1 MKTDVQPLP
10 AAVRVRK
17 SASTLTRYWGERGL
31 LHLLALMLTFV
42 FVLPAFWTL
51 SSSLKHPSNIFVFP
65 PTWWP
70 TQPQWQNYVLIW
82 QLSSFG
88 VWTRNSVIVGLFG
101 VLGQSLSACA
111 VAYGFARF
119 RFPGRDLLFLACLS
133 TLILPS
139 EVTIIPQFLLFN
151 ELKWLDTLL
160 PLIVP
165 YFLGGSAFFI
175 FLMRQFFLTIP
186 HELDDAAKIDGAG
199 SVRIFF
205 NLLLPLSKPA
215 VVTVAIFSFIHHWS
229 DFFSPLI
236 FLNSKENFTLA
247 LGLRYFQQAP
257 VTRGQPKEH
266 LLMAASVTVTIPLI
280 VLFFVTQRYFVRG
293 IVMSG
298 IKG

>member
-1 MKTDVQPLP
+1 MKTDLQHLR
-10 AAVRVRK
+10 AAVRARRF
-17 SASTLTRYWGERGL
+17 ASTLMHYWGERGL
-31 LHLLALMLTFV
+31 LHLLALVLAFA
-42 FVLPAFWTL
+42 FVLPAFWTI
-51 SSSLKHPSNIFVFP
+51 SSSLKHPANIFVFP

-70 TQPQWQNYVLIW
+70 ARPQWQNYLLVW
-82 QLSSFG
+82 QLSPFA
-88 VWTRNSVIVGLFG
+88 VWTRNTVIVGLFG
-101 VLGQSLSACA
+101 VLGQTLSACA

-133 TLILPS
+133 TLILPG

-186 HELDDAAKIDGAG
+186 RELDDAAKIDGAG
-199 SVRIFF
+199 SMRIFF
-205 NLLLPLSKPA
+205 NLFLPLSKPA
-215 VVTVAIFSFIHHWS
+215 VATVAIFSFIHHWS
-229 DFFSPLI
+229 DFFAPLI
-236 FLNSKENFTLA
+236 FLNSRDNFTLA
-247 LGLRYFQQAP
+247 LGLRYFQQSP
-257 VTRGQPKEH
+257 ITQGQPKEH

-280 VLFFVTQRYFVRG
+280 ILFFVTQRYFVRG